1 MEAVQK
7 ANSIEIARL
16 EQLLV
21 EAYAAASRKET
32 ENNAEIVKL
41 MEKQSALQASL
52 NGALKA

>member
-52 NGALKA
+52 SGALKA